1 MSHLEEINKGY
12 FEHLYRAWQI
22 AFVLMVH
29 GVFPDVW
36 KTKASDLLHK

>member
-1 MSHLEEINKGY
+1 MSHLEETNKSY

-29 GVFPDVW
+29 GVFPDIW

>member
-12 FEHLYRAWQI
+12 FEHLYRAWKI

-36 KTKASDLLHK
+36 KTKASELLRK